1 MLGRRNNR
9 SYIQIQVNSAEN
21 KEKQQHRLNR
31 CPSIGASDAWRKD
44 RCPVGLSSLDAGRN
58 QVKNSISTG
67 WTDGQKISTGA
78 LDVPCSREH
87 VLVDFNFSSAPV
99 EPTLQNQSTG
109 ALDVLCSRELVWVD
123 QWTSS
128 APVEPMPLRS
138 MHRCNDASLDTVS
151 EPQRLQFGHRE
162 TGWTDTWNLTP
173 IGSSGAHGFSAVD
186 FQRLCN
192 SFHSI

>member
-1 MLGRRNNR
+1 MPCR
-9 SYIQIQVNSAEN
+9 SIFSGW
-21 KEKQQHRLNR
+21 RLKS
-31 CPSIGASDAWRKD
+31 SIAPVEPMVRK
-44 RCPVGLSSLDAGRN
+44 V
-58 QVKNSISTG
+58 
-67 WTDGQKISTGA
+67 STGA
-78 LDVPCSREH
+78 MKVLCSREH

-99 EPTLQNQSTG
+99 EPTLRNQSTG
-109 ALDVLCSRELVWVD
+109 ALNVLCSRELVWID

-138 MHRCNDASLDTVS
+138 MHRCIEASLDTVS

-162 TGWTDTWNLTP
+162 TGWTDAPILTP

-186 FQRLCN
+186 FQWLCN